1 MGGES
6 KQTTTQQS
14 QTQPWE
20 AAQPAIKG
28 ILDQLNTMIPNSG
41 LSQTSQDAI
50 SQLQQNAQAGNPYT
64 SQISGLASNLL
75 SGGGATNQ
83 SGNVNQAYQDYLKA
97 TQPLA
102 SNTNYD
108 PYSTPGFADA
118 IRTASADITNGVN
131 SQFAAAG
138 RDFSGAN
145 SQALSRGLAQGLA
158 PTIAAQ
164 YNQNVQN
171 QQGAAGNLYNAGNT
185 NAGLQAGFQQQALAN
200 QQQGVQTANDAL
212 AAQNYTPQQML
223 QLEQM
228 KQQLPAQT
236 LALLAQIGVPIAGL
250 GQQSNGTTDVTS
262 QMSGADQFG
271 KIAGGLSSLF
281 GSSGSGGATTA
292 GNILKLLPFSDR
304 RVKEDIAQVGALFDG
319 TPVYRFRYIGHEEF
333 QIGLMAQDIEKT
345 TPEAVG
351 QLGPFKTVD
360 YKLATDR
367 SLQVA

>member
-14 QTQPWE
+14 QTQPWA
-20 AAQPAIKG
+20 AAQPALKG
-28 ILDQLNTMIPNSG
+28 ILDQLGTLIPNSG
-41 LSQTSQDAI
+41 LSQTSQNAI
-50 SQLQQNAQAGNPYT
+50 NQLQQNAQAGNPYA
-64 SQISGLASNLL
+64 SQIGNLATNLL
-75 SGGGATNQ
+75 NGGGATSQ
-83 SGNVNQAYQDYLKA
+83 SGNIDQTYQNYLKA

-118 IRTASADITNGVN
+118 LRTASADITNGVN

-145 SQALSRGLAQGLA
+145 SQALARGLAQGLA

-171 QQGAAGNLYNAGNT
+171 QQSAAGNLYSAGNT
-185 NAGLQAGFQQQALAN
+185 TAGLQSGLQQQGIQN
-200 QQQGVQTANDAL
+200 QVQGVQTANDAL
-212 AAQNYTPQQML
+212 TAQNYGPQQML
-223 QLEQM
+223 QLEQL

-250 GQQSNGTTDVTS
+250 GQQSNSTGETTS
-262 QMSGADQFG
+262 QMSGADQFA

-281 GSSGSGGATTA
+281 GSSGNTGATTA
-292 GNILKLLPFSDR
+292 GNILKFLPF
-304 RVKEDIAQVGALFDG
+304 
-319 TPVYRFRYIGHEEF
+319 
-333 QIGLMAQDIEKT
+333 
-345 TPEAVG
+345 
-351 QLGPFKTVD
+351 
-360 YKLATDR
+360 
-367 SLQVA
+367 

>member
-20 AAQPAIKG
+20 AAQPALKG
-28 ILDQLNTMIPNSG
+28 ILDQLGTLIPNSG
-41 LSQTSQDAI
+41 LSQTSQNAI
-50 SQLQQNAQAGNPYT
+50 RQLQQNAQAGNPYAP
-64 SQISGLASNLL
+64 QIGNLATNLL
-75 SGGGATNQ
+75 SGGGATSQ
-83 SGNVNQAYQDYLKA
+83 SGNINQAYQDYLKA

-108 PYSTPGFADA
+108 PYTTPGFADA
-118 IRTASADITNGVN
+118 LKTASADIVNGVN
-131 SQFAAAG
+131 GQFAAAG

-145 SQALSRGLAQGLA
+145 SQALARGLAQGLA

-171 QQGAAGNLYNAGNT
+171 QQNAASNLYSAGNT
-185 NAGLQAGFQQQALAN
+185 TAGLQSGLQQQGIQN
-200 QQQGVQTANDAL
+200 QVQGVQTANDAL
-212 AAQNYTPQQML
+212 NAQNYGPQQLL
-223 QLEQM
+223 QLEQL

-250 GQQSNGTTDVTS
+250 GQQSNGTSETTS
-262 QMSGADQFG
+262 QMSGADQFA
-271 KIAGGLSSLF
+271 KIMGGIGSLGNLGNLS
-281 GSSGSGGATTA
+281 
-292 GNILKLLPFSDR
+292 KLPFLSDR
-304 RVKEDIAQVGALFDG
+304 RVKEDIAQIGSLFDG
-319 TPVYRFRYIGHEEF
+319 TPVYRFRYIGQPGF
-333 QIGLMAQDIEKT
+333 QIGLMAQDVEKT
-345 TPEAVG
+345 TPEAIG
-351 QLGPFKTVD
+351 QLGPYKTVD